1 MLSDNKSCDK
11 VKLKCL
17 LKKPTFSDCSKKKE
31 ENLIKKIV
39 LPKTCNNYLLTST
52 IFSILE

>member
-1 MLSDNKSCDK
+1 MLSDNKSYDK

-17 LKKPTFSDCSKKKE
+17 LKKPTFSDYSKKKE
-31 ENLIKKIV
+31 DILIKKIV